1 MSRYSELHIALRE
14 RDLIQE
20 ALHEP
25 LQEHLKT
32 EYKRNINHY
41 FEQTTKLQKK

>member
-14 RDLIQE
+14 IDLAYE
-20 ALHEP
+20 AMEQP

-32 EYKRNINHY
+32 EYLRNINHY